1 MHLLARVFLQRIEM
15 PRGIDLI
22 PEKVCSLTGVD

>member
-1 MHLLARVFLQRIEM
+1 LQRIEM
-15 PRGIDLI
+15 PLGIDLI